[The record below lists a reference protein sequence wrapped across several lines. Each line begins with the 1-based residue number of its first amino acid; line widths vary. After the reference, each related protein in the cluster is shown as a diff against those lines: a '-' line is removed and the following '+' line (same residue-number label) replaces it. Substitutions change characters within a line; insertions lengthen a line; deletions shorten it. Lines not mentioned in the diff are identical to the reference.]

1 LVRDGPKPSER
12 IGFPLDALGRL
23 FPNLY
28 PEAATAD
35 PDKSQAGRP
44 AGATTPRPR

>member
-1 LVRDGPKPSER
+1 VL
-12 IGFPLDALGRL
+12 IGFPLDALGRV
-23 FPNLY
+23 FPNLD

-35 PDKSQAGRP
+35 PVEPLTGRP